1 MKSKNKRN
9 LIVVLSSL
17 IVVAAAAYVL
27 INLYASPPKPNVD
40 AVLEFIQQ
48 NPDRASVAIMRN
60 EEQLVGYKAD
70 RKMPL
75 ASVAKIVVAVEYAQQ
90 AAEEKIDPEQ
100 MVSLDEINRYYIPN
114 LDGGAQE
121 AWEQSVEPD
130 MQSYSVPLKE
140 VAKGMIEFSS
150 NANMEYL
157 MELLGLDNINL
168 NLQKLGLSMHEPIY
182 PFYSSVLIPYK
193 LMAEYEDL
201 ADSEKIEKAK
211 TELKKM
217 PQERFRELAL
227 AEHKQLKNDVD
238 GSYQKAVGLEKWY
251 DEEFD
256 KNNSDRMIGA
266 TATDYVIL
274 LSKINSRN
282 YFMPEVHSYLDE
294 VMESAM
300 ESEGNQE
307 LFDHLGFK
315 GGSTNYIL
323 NSAIYAVDKEGNR
336 TEVVLFTN
344 ELAEKDMELLAS
356 NLNEFLLRSL
366 TSLAYQNEIADVLG
380 D

>member
-1 MKSKNKRN
+1 MKSKKKRN

-27 INLYASPPKPNVD
+27 INLYASPKSNVD

-130 MQSYSVPLKE
+130 MQNYSVPLKE

-227 AEHKQLKNDVD
+227 AEHEQLKNDVD

-266 TATDYVIL
+266 TTTDYVIL

-366 TSLAYQNEIADVLG
+366 TSLAYQNEIVDALG